1 MLFHCTPGCGCLVK
15 PSALSP
21 LPSNQPLQ
29 KSQSQPIPRQSN
41 TPPLSTTPRPAG
53 MIPISRHGQ
62 SQRPPLGTTTNKPST
77 TTTTAGVKR
86 TESSSSSSSSSV
98 QPISAQICIDEH
110 KKYLDKQIKQ
120 SKEEL
125 TMLLQFEET
134 MTSSKEG
141 VKEQAIN
148 VYKQEMLKI
157 LDLRM
162 KDLNEF
168 QSKIRRLQ

>member
-1 MLFHCTPGCGCLVK
+1 
-15 PSALSP
+15 
-21 LPSNQPLQ
+21 
-29 KSQSQPIPRQSN
+29 
-41 TPPLSTTPRPAG
+41 

-86 TESSSSSSSSSV
+86 TESSSSSSSSI